1 MNCRRVEKLIPL
13 YVEGD
18 LARGTADRLASH
30 LDWCGRCNWLAD
42 EYRESQSWFR
52 TSEPPEFDEAFL
64 DNLKAGVLSRT
75 EETSARPSLLASL
88 VQQWSRRQ
96 ILALSAA
103 MLIIFGVVVFYIYQA
118 RMGGRTPVVERAD
131 HAPDS
136 ESPPSN
142 ETRQNGGTEKA
153 TGAGLGRRH
162 HHKSLATTK
171 SRGGNPTIAEQTLD
185 RPFMSQTHRLGDSA
199 TASAEPAVLLPSS
212 GDDSPE
218 MLRIEIQTSDPN
230 IRIIWFAP
238 KEVESPK
245 SNQ

>member
-18 LARGTADRLASH
+18 LAPGTADRLTSH

-42 EYRESQSWFR
+42 EYRESQGWLR

-64 DNLKAGVLSRT
+64 DTLKAGVLSRI

-96 ILALSAA
+96 VLALSAA
-103 MLIIFGVVVFYIYQA
+103 LLIIFGALVFYIYQV
-118 RMGGRTPVVERAD
+118 RTRANPSVLEAVEPPPNDETITTNEPWLATNPGRAD
-131 HAPDS
+131 
-136 ESPPSN
+136 
-142 ETRQNGGTEKA
+142 GV
-153 TGAGLGRRH
+153 GLRKPRH
-162 HHKSLATTK
+162 GKSHATTG
-171 SRGGNPTIAEQTLD
+171 SRRGNPTIAEQTLEP
-185 RPFMSQTHRLGDSA
+185 PFISQTHRLGDSA

-212 GDDSPE
+212 GDASPE

>member
-42 EYRESQSWFR
+42 EYKESQSWLR
-52 TSEPPEFDEAFL
+52 TSEPPEFDEAGLSAF
-64 DNLKAGVLSRT
+64 KAGVLKRI

-88 VQQWSRRQ
+88 MQQWSRRQ
-96 ILALSAA
+96 VLALSAA
-103 MLIIFGVVVFYIYQA
+103 LLIIFGALVFYIYQV
-118 RMGGRTPVVERAD
+118 RTRANPAVLEAVEPT
-131 HAPDS
+131 PDW
-136 ESPPSN
+136 ETIRPN
-142 ETRQNGGTEKA
+142 EPRLA
-153 TGAGLGRRH
+153 TNPETAKEAGLTKPLRGNSH
-162 HHKSLATTK
+162 ANTK
-171 SRGGNPTIAEQTLD
+171 SRGGNPTIAEQTFEP
-185 RPFMSQTHRLGDSA
+185 PFVSQTNQMAASKTVPLDPTSTLPGSGYDS
-199 TASAEPAVLLPSS
+199 T
-212 GDDSPE
+212 E

>member
-18 LARGTADRLASH
+18 LARGTADRLTSH

-42 EYRESQSWFR
+42 EYKESQGWLR

-64 DNLKAGVLSRT
+64 DNLKAGVLSRI

-88 VQQWSRRQ
+88 MQQWSRRQ

-103 MLIIFGVVVFYIYQA
+103 LLIIFGALVFYIYQV
-118 RMGGRTPVVERAD
+118 RTRANPAVFEAVEPPPNGETIRPNEPRLATNPERAAGAD
-131 HAPDS
+131 LS
-136 ESPPSN
+136 K
-142 ETRQNGGTEKA
+142 TRHG
-153 TGAGLGRRH
+153 
-162 HHKSLATTK
+162 KSLANTK
-171 SRGGNPTIAEQTLD
+171 SRGGNPTIAEHTFEP
-185 RPFMSQTHRLGDSA
+185 PFVSQTHRLEESA
-199 TASAEPAVLLPSS
+199 TTSAEPRNALPGSA
-212 GDDSPE
+212 DDLPE